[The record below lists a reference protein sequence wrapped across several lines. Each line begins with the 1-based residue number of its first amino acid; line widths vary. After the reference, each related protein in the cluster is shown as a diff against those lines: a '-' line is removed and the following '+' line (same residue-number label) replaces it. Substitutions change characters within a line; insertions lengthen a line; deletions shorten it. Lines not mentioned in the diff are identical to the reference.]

1 MADFFAAERALY
13 SSLIAEAPRG
23 FEGSARGFKIRSA
36 KEDESKENEKPV
48 VKPQDSL
55 QFTINLKPFPKGIFS
70 PQSEIRK
77 GASSKS
83 EKIEHK
89 NFEGR

>member
-1 MADFFAAERALY
+1 MADFFTAERVFY
-13 SSLIAEAPRG
+13 SCLIPEAPRG
-23 FEGSARGFKIRSA
+23 FEGSARGFKIKSA

-48 VKPQDSL
+48 LKPQDSL
-55 QFTINLKPFPKGIFS
+55 QFTINLKPFPNGIFS
-70 PQSEIRK
+70 PQNGIRQ

-83 EKIEHK
+83 EKMEFK

>member
-1 MADFFAAERALY
+1 MADFFTAERVLY
-13 SSLIAEAPRG
+13 SCLIPEAPRG
-23 FEGSARGFKIRSA
+23 FEGSARGFKIKSA
-36 KEDESKENEKPV
+36 KEDESKENEKPLLR
-48 VKPQDSL
+48 PQESL
-55 QFTINLKPFPKGIFS
+55 QFTINLNSFPKGIFS